1 MTWGTPVE
9 IERRNRIQLSIAAY
23 AYEIMDDPL
32 ISDADFDAAAFSIQP
47 EMDTGHP
54 VLDKFFREEFS
65 PSTGMW
71 IRKHPEL
78 SGILDRYRFIKELIK

>member
-1 MTWGTPVE
+1 MAWGTPVE
-9 IERRNRIQLSIAAY
+9 VERRNRIQLSIAAY

-32 ISDADFDAAAFSIQP
+32 VSDAQFDAVAFSIQP

-54 VLDKFFREEFS
+54 ILDEFFRKEFS

-78 SGILDRYRFIKELIK
+78 SGILDRYRLVKELIK